1 MFTKT
6 ELIRWT
12 ITQALMT
19 VTVLVLLVVGA
30 AIGLTLVA
38 VRDYQSQIPEP
49 TVAVEAE
56 IIPASLLE
64 QIPAESKLDFWYA
77 REYGRVE
84 DTVQSTIIPASLLEQ
99 IPAESKLPFWYARV
113 YGNEAENGRA
123 EIIPASQ

>member
-38 VRDYQSQIPEP
+38 VRDYQNQMHDICHS
-49 TVAVEAE
+49 
-56 IIPASLLE
+56 
-64 QIPAESKLDFWYA
+64 
-77 REYGRVE
+77 
-84 DTVQSTIIPASLLEQ
+84 
-99 IPAESKLPFWYARV
+99 
-113 YGNEAENGRA
+113 
-123 EIIPASQ
+123 